1 MKNKFPAML
10 DRIESIGIEN
20 IGIST
25 ITLAELEFGIANSDP
40 EKLEQNRNALMEF
53 LIPFDIIEF
62 SSTDAFEYGQIRTH
76 LKNQGILIGNMDML
90 IGAQARARDLILVTN
105 NEKEFQRIESL
116 EIENWT
122 ITN

>member
-1 MKNKFPAML
+1 ML